1 MIIIELLIL
10 LGIVILVLGFLQY
23 QKYNDVFKT
32 LSSLISFN
40 TFLIISITLLFY
52 TLLRFILGI

>member
-40 TFLIISITLLFY
+40 TFLIISITLLSY